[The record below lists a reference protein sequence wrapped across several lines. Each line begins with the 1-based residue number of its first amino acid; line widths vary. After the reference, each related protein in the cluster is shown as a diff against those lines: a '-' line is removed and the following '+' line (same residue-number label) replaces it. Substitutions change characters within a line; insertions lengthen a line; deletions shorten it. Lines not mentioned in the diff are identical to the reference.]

1 MAAPG
6 GAGHLGDLAVAD
18 PVPRVVQ
25 EAVVPL
31 HRGHAEVG
39 SLHRAVLRDMSPPRT
54 VLTLLPARR
63 VYTGDLVDIYFTV
76 SLLVQKN
83 LADVIMNKGLF
94 VYYVAAMN
102 N

>member
-39 SLHRAVLRDMSPPRT
+39 PLHRAVLRDMSPPRT

-63 VYTGDLVDIYFTV
+63 LYTGAVVARGY
-76 SLLVQKN
+76 LLFSFFAGSEKS
-83 LADVIMNKGLF
+83 GRC
-94 VYYVAAMN
+94 N
-102 N
+102 NE

>member
-39 SLHRAVLRDMSPPRT
+39 PLHRAVLRDMSPPRT

-63 VYTGDLVDIYFTV
+63 LYTGALVDIYFSV

-83 LADVIMNKGLF
+83 LADVIRGCSYITLQQ
-94 VYYVAAMN
+94 
-102 N
+102 